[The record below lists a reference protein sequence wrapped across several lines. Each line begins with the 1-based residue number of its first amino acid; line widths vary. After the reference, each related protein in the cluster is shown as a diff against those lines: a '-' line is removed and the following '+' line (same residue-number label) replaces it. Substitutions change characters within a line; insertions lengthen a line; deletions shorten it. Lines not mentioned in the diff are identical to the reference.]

1 MPAVVTD
8 QFRILNASN
17 FVDTVTGIGGTDP
30 SSSFYVSV
38 SLPNPTVV
46 GFGRTSTWDTATPNP
61 VDNINNVNHIGDTTL
76 FGKRVIGKFGW
87 CDFCSSLANKDNQYL
102 IQNKGAVAN
111 YMSKPEIGLINGG
124 CFSKQPFPSPNLP
137 HLPSNQDLRLEPLGA
152 M

>member
-61 VDNINNVNHIGDTTL
+61 VDNINNVCLLYT
-76 FGKRVIGKFGW
+76 
-87 CDFCSSLANKDNQYL
+87 S
-102 IQNKGAVAN
+102 
-111 YMSKPEIGLINGG
+111 
-124 CFSKQPFPSPNLP
+124 PSPRDTSSSRM
-137 HLPSNQDLRLEPLGA
+137 PSSA
-152 M
+152 

>member
-61 VDNINNVNHIGDTTL
+61 VDNINNVNHIDMKCIVMITVYLHHLQSHSHLVCMMQDT
-76 FGKRVIGKFGW
+76 
-87 CDFCSSLANKDNQYL
+87 
-102 IQNKGAVAN
+102 
-111 YMSKPEIGLINGG
+111 M
-124 CFSKQPFPSPNLP
+124 
-137 HLPSNQDLRLEPLGA
+137 
-152 M
+152 